1 LRPDPLRPDARP
13 GSTRPDPLRPDARP
27 AGGRPD
33 PLNPDGRP
41 DAGRPA
47 AATAQPSDTGSPDSG
62 RPEQMAP
69 AALDQGRRRPDLLR
83 PDARPTSARPDP
95 IRTGRDAL
103 LASLERPLGAPRDAA
118 TGPDSPAAEPRR
130 ARGAAAL
137 IGAPVATTSPFDDDL
152 DGPQDTPA
160 VPSLAVLRPRLKSQ
174 PDGPAG
180 ASEKPRKRL
189 PSWDDVL
196 FGGAGARESS

>member
-1 LRPDPLRPDARP
+1 
-13 GSTRPDPLRPDARP
+13 
-27 AGGRPD
+27 
-33 PLNPDGRP
+33 
-41 DAGRPA
+41 
-47 AATAQPSDTGSPDSG
+47 
-62 RPEQMAP
+62 MAP

-83 PDARPTSARPDP
+83 PDARPGSSRPDP
-95 IRTGRDAL
+95 IRSGRDAL
-103 LASLERPLGAPRDAA
+103 LASLERPLGSPRDAVSGSESSA
-118 TGPDSPAAEPRR
+118 VEPRR

-180 ASEKPRKRL
+180 AGEKPRKRL
-189 PSWDDVL
+189 PRSPPDPVHFLDLGQSSKPSSGFQDRGV
-196 FGGAGARESS
+196 GARYLPAWRVRTSSTRSTRTASASRRSCVTMSRVPG